1 MTRPAR
7 PRQSG
12 ARETARGL
20 PSLRFHHSTELRTRT
35 LAVLDALESADDPTE
50 HREALAEVVMELT
63 DVGLA
68 YYFLKPVQD
77 AKVGVLAMQTT
88 KVGLAGIL
96 RLMSPVARRV
106 LGGMDREQLLGVSAH
121 IRELMD

>member
-96 RLMSPVARRV
+96 RVMSPVARRV

>member
-7 PRQSG
+7 PKQSG
-12 ARETARGL
+12 AREAARGL

-35 LAVLDALESADDPTE
+35 LAVLDTLESADDPTE

-96 RLMSPVARRV
+96 RVMSPVARRV

>member
-1 MTRPAR
+1 
-7 PRQSG
+7 
-12 ARETARGL
+12 
-20 PSLRFHHSTELRTRT
+20 
-35 LAVLDALESADDPTE
+35 
-50 HREALAEVVMELT
+50 MELT

-77 AKVGVLAMQTT
+77 AKVGELAMQTT

-96 RLMSPVARRV
+96 RVMSPVARRV
-106 LGGMDREQLLGVSAH
+106 LGGMDQEQLLGVSAH